1 MGHDDPRE
9 EHQPSSGCPEWCE
22 QPAGHRWD
30 DEWLHGPVRV
40 HTWRR
45 PVADHQH
52 IEVREIEQLSAG
64 GRIVRQR
71 EIVLDVEA
79 PTQWDLT
86 TAEKVLAVL
95 SKAIDHAR
103 GRAGDG
109 SDGTVL

>member
-1 MGHDDPRE
+1 M
-9 EHQPSSGCPEWCE
+9 SGCPEWCE
-22 QPAGHRWD
+22 QPAGHRWV
-30 DEWLHGPVRV
+30 DEGLLQGPVRV

-45 PVADHQH
+45 PVTDHQH
-52 IEVREIEQLSAG
+52 IEVREIEQLAAG

-71 EIVLDVEA
+71 EIVLDIEA

-86 TAEKVLAVL
+86 TAEKGLDVL

-109 SDGTVL
+109 TDGTVL